1 MARRSKRDI
10 ALVIGGFLQQY
21 QRKSQ
26 RGQEPNDRGYDREI
40 EAKLKRM
47 KPEEV
52 DEILNGDLGDVIE
65 ERS

>member
-10 ALVIGGFLQQY
+10 AFVIGGFLQQY

-52 DEILNGDLGDVIE
+52 DEILNGDLGDVAE
-65 ERS
+65 EQS